1 MQISETW
8 YSEIEST
15 LLTTLEYKL
24 VEKANA
30 PFPNLT
36 CTTSSENDSVDGIA
50 TFPTLYIHLLPLV
63 EVGMD
68 LTNESVNAVRATLEL
83 QVFSNRS
90 EAECRKIMTRGLQEM
105 KLLHFNVTS
114 FPDYQTSNKRY
125 FAIAR
130 CTRIIAGGDSEIVP
144 RLEEGTE

>member
-1 MQISETW
+1 MKISDTW

-24 VEKANA
+24 VERTDA
-30 PFPNLT
+30 PFPALT
-36 CTTSSENDSVDGIA
+36 CTTSSENDSVDGVA

-68 LTNESVNAVRATLEL
+68 LTNESVNAVNATLEL
-83 QVFSNRS
+83 QIFSNKS
-90 EAECRKIMTRGLQEM
+90 ENECRKIMSQSLQEM
-105 KLLHFNVTS
+105 KRLHFNVTM
-114 FPDYQTSNKRY
+114 FPDYQSSNRKY

-130 CTRIIAGGDSEIVP
+130 LSRIIAGGDSEIVP
-144 RLEEGTE
+144 RIEE